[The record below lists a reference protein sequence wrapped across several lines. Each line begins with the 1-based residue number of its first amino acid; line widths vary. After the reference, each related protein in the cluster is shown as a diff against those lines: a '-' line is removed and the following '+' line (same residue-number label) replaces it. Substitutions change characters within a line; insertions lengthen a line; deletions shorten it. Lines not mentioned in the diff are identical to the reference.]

1 MLELHSEPYQI
12 FVKHVMDGMKAKR
25 RLRRL
30 ERADAG
36 KIPVIALTADAFSDA
51 KKEIM
56 CCGMTAYLAKPV
68 YPEQLYETLEHVLR
82 KMDMTEEISHE
93 K

>member
-25 RLRRL
+25 RLRKL
-30 ERADAG
+30 ERADAE

-51 KKEIM
+51 KKKSCVVE
-56 CCGMTAYLAKPV
+56 
-68 YPEQLYETLEHVLR
+68 
-82 KMDMTEEISHE
+82 
-93 K
+93 